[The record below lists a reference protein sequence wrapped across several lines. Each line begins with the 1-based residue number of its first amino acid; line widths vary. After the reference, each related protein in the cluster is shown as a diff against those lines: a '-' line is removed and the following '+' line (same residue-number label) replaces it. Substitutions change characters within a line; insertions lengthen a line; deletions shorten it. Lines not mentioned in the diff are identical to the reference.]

1 MTYTDVSEL
10 KKEVK
15 KYANLPVESLL
26 DRLAQLVNEIMILIS
41 FVSRSHFVKR
51 QITKWLSFLI

>member
-51 QITKWLSFLI
+51 QIAKWLSFLI